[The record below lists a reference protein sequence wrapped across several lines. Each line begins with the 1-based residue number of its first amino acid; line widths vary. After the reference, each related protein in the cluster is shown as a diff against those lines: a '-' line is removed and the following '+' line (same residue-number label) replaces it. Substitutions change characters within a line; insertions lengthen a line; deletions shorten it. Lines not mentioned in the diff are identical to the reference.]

1 MTRMI
6 SFAGMCRTKAI
17 ENCELKIEKGKLQNE
32 QFAVFNFQFSI
43 FHRRSRR
50 RVGDRRGLTLYEVVL
65 AISIFLPA
73 MLVLTQGMGVGT
85 RAGLSARLQSEAVM
99 RCDSVLSEVVA
110 GSLPMQA
117 VVDEEFLDGG
127 PGWTYSL
134 EIGPGPHPD
143 LLALQVTV
151 NHSTQAG
158 EVNASTTL
166 SRLIRDPQIFI
177 DATLMQ
183 ESTSGS
189 PLTGAFQ

>member
-1 MTRMI
+1 MTRSRSI
-6 SFAGMCRTKAI
+6 TGTRNRHRT
-17 ENCELKIEKGKLQNE
+17 G
-32 QFAVFNFQFSI
+32 
-43 FHRRSRR
+43 RS
-50 RVGDRRGLTLYEVVL
+50 RRGLTLYEVVL
-65 AISIFLPA
+65 AIAIFLPA

-85 RAGLSARLQSEAVM
+85 RAGLSARLQSEAVL

-117 VVDEEFLDGG
+117 VADEEFLDGA

-143 LLALQVTV
+143 LLALQATVT
-151 NHSTQAG
+151 HSTRDG
-158 EVNASTTL
+158 MVNATTTL
-166 SRLIRDPQIFI
+166 SRLIRDPQIFL

-183 ESTSGS
+183 ESTTGS